1 MQRRTGLSVLMA
13 FPENARVPPSGRQQ
27 DRHHAVTLQICGGK
41 PMAERTADIA
51 EFRHPNPRSVGI
63 LILIVIIVIVG
74 WGTFTIVPAGHRGVV
89 LWWGSVEKRV
99 MGEGLNF
106 KAPIAERVIK
116 VDVRVQPHPFKEIDA
131 SSKEY
136 QMVKMTGMMNFHI
149 DPMYVNDLYQK
160 VGLDFAD
167 KVIDPAFN
175 DFVKEVV
182 PTYPIGEILPKRE
195 EIRKRAM
202 AKLGDNL
209 SRYHIIVDDI
219 YFANIQFSPEYAN
232 AIEAKQV
239 AQQQVETQ
247 KQVLAQREI
256 EAQQKVAT
264 AKGEAESILVVAEGQ
279 AKANDALSRSIS
291 PILVQY
297 KSVEKWNGLLP
308 QVSGGAVPF
317 IDMSRMGA
325 LPGGTRGTPKKGE

>member
-1 MQRRTGLSVLMA
+1 M
-13 FPENARVPPSGRQQ
+13 PERPFETFNFKGP
-27 DRHHAVTLQICGGK
+27 K
-41 PMAERTADIA
+41 PQT
-51 EFRHPNPRSVGI
+51 I
-63 LILIVIIVIVG
+63 LILIVLFILFIVS
-74 WGTFTIVPAGHRGVV
+74 WGSFALVPAGHRGVV

-106 KAPIAERVIK
+106 KVPIAETVIK
-116 VDVRVQPHPFKEIDA
+116 VDVKVQPHPFKEIDA

-136 QMVKMTGMMNFHI
+136 QNVKMTGMMNFHI
-149 DPMYVNDLYQK
+149 DPVYVNDLYQK

-202 AKLGDNL
+202 TKLGDNL
-209 SRYHIIVDDI
+209 SRYHVIVDDI
-219 YFANIQFSPEYAN
+219 YFANIRFSSEYEG

-247 KQVLAQREI
+247 RQVLAQREI

-264 AKGEAESILVVAEGQ
+264 AKGEAESILVVAQGQ

-291 PILVQY
+291 SILVQY
-297 KSVEKWNGLLP
+297 KSVEKWNGVLP

-317 IDMSRMGA
+317 IDLGKTGA
-325 LPGGTRGTPKKGE
+325 LSGGAEGSKR

>member
-1 MQRRTGLSVLMA
+1 M
-13 FPENARVPPSGRQQ
+13 P
-27 DRHHAVTLQICGGK
+27 
-41 PMAERTADIA
+41 ERTLEAF
-51 EFRHPNPRSVGI
+51 EFKGPKPRTIGI
-63 LILIVIIVIVG
+63 IIFFVIIIILFLY
-74 WGTFTIVPAGHRGVV
+74 WGPFVIVPAGHRGVV

-99 MGEGLNF
+99 MGEGFNF
-106 KAPIAERVIK
+106 KVPMAERVVK

-131 SSKEY
+131 ASKEY
-136 QMVKMTGMMNFHI
+136 QMVKLTGMMNFHI
-149 DPMYVNDLYQK
+149 DPAYVNDLYQK
-160 VGLDFAD
+160 VGLDFAN

-182 PTYPIGEILPKRE
+182 PIYPITEILPKRE

-202 AKLGDNL
+202 NKLGENL
-209 SRYHIIVDDI
+209 ARYHIIVDDI
-219 YFANIQFSPEYAN
+219 YFANIRFSPGYEN
-232 AIEAKQV
+232 AVEAKQI

-247 KQVLAQREI
+247 RQVLAQREI

-264 AKGEAESILVVAEGQ
+264 AKGEAESILVVAHGQ

-297 KSVEKWNGLLP
+297 KGIEKWNGILP

-317 IDMSRMGA
+317 IDLG
-325 LPGGTRGTPKKGE
+325 KIVGETKR

>member
-1 MQRRTGLSVLMA
+1 MEDRTIAVGE
-13 FPENARVPPSGRQQ
+13 FKRPS
-27 DRHHAVTLQICGGK
+27 
-41 PMAERTADIA
+41 PRTV
-51 EFRHPNPRSVGI
+51 SI
-63 LILIVIIVIVG
+63 LILLIIILVVV
-74 WGTFTIVPAGHRGVV
+74 WGTFVIIPAGHRGVV
-89 LWWGSVEKRV
+89 LWWGSVENRI

-106 KAPIAERVIK
+106 KVPFAEKVIK
-116 VDVRVQPHPFKEIDA
+116 VDVKVQPHPFKEIDA

-136 QMVKMTGMMNFHI
+136 QIVKMTGMMNFHI
-149 DPMYVNDLYQK
+149 DPAYVNDLYQK

-182 PTYPIGEILPKRE
+182 PTYPIGEVLPKRE

-202 AKLGDNL
+202 TKLGDNL

-219 YFANIQFSPEYAN
+219 YFASIRFSPEYEG

-264 AKGEAESILVVAEGQ
+264 AKGEAESILVVAQGQ

-291 PILVQY
+291 SILVQY
-297 KSVEKWNGLLP
+297 KSIERWNGILP

-317 IDMSRMGA
+317 IDLGKMGG
-325 LPGGTRGTPKKGE
+325 LSSGMEGTKK

>member
-1 MQRRTGLSVLMA
+1 MPEKSSASSGSIGL
-13 FPENARVPPSGRQQ
+13 
-27 DRHHAVTLQICGGK
+27 K
-41 PMAERTADIA
+41 PR
-51 EFRHPNPRSVGI
+51 NVGI
-63 LILIVIIVIVG
+63 IIVLLILFIIVWSTFVII
-74 WGTFTIVPAGHRGVV
+74 PAGSRGVV
-89 LWWGSVEKRV
+89 LWWGSVENRI

-106 KAPIAERVIK
+106 KVPIAETVIK

-149 DPMYVNDLYQK
+149 DPSFVNELYQK
-160 VGLDFAD
+160 VGLDFAQ

-195 EIRKRAM
+195 EIRHTAM
-202 AKLGDNL
+202 KKLGDNL

-219 YFANIQFSPEYAN
+219 YFADIRFSQEYEK

-247 KQVLAQREI
+247 KQILAQREI

-264 AKGEAESILVVAEGQ
+264 AKGESESILLVAQGQ
-279 AKANDALSRSIS
+279 AKANDVLSRSIT
-291 PILVQY
+291 PILVSY
-297 KSVEKWNGLLP
+297 KSIEKWNGVLP
-308 QVSGGAVPF
+308 QVSGGAIPF
-317 IDMSRMGA
+317 IDLGKMEGLA
-325 LPGGTRGTPKKGE
+325 GTSTTNKK

>member
-1 MQRRTGLSVLMA
+1 
-13 FPENARVPPSGRQQ
+13 
-27 DRHHAVTLQICGGK
+27 
-41 PMAERTADIA
+41 MAERTFEDFTFKGPKPRTLGIA
-51 EFRHPNPRSVGI
+51 I
-63 LILIVIIVIVG
+63 LLFIIFIIL
-74 WGTFTIVPAGHRGVV
+74 WGTFVIVPAGHRGVV
-89 LWWGSVEKRV
+89 LWWGSVEKRI

-106 KAPIAERVIK
+106 KSPIAERVIK

-131 SSKEY
+131 ASKEY
-136 QMVKMTGMMNFHI
+136 QMVKLTGMMNFHI
-149 DPMYVNDLYQK
+149 DPSFVNDLYQK
-160 VGLDFAD
+160 VGLDFAN

-182 PTYPIGEILPKRE
+182 PIYLITEILPKRE

-202 AKLGDNL
+202 TKLGDNL
-209 SRYHIIVDDI
+209 ARYHIIVDDI
-219 YFANIQFSPEYAN
+219 YFANIRFSPEYEKAV
-232 AIEAKQV
+232 EAKQV

-247 KQVLAQREI
+247 RQILAQREI

-264 AKGEAESILVVAEGQ
+264 AKGEAESILVVAQGQ

-297 KSVEKWNGLLP
+297 KGIEKWNGILP

-317 IDMSRMGA
+317 IDLSKLAGE
-325 LPGGTRGTPKKGE
+325 KK

>member
-1 MQRRTGLSVLMA
+1 MPERPLEAFDVKAPKPRT
-13 FPENARVPPSGRQQ
+13 
-27 DRHHAVTLQICGGK
+27 
-41 PMAERTADIA
+41 
-51 EFRHPNPRSVGI
+51 I
-63 LILIVIIVIVG
+63 LILIVLLILFIIS
-74 WGTFTIVPAGHRGVV
+74 WGSFAIVPAGHRGVV
-89 LWWGSVEKRV
+89 LWWGSVEKRI

-106 KAPIAERVIK
+106 KVPIAERVIK
-116 VDVRVQPHPFKEIDA
+116 VDVKVQPHPFKEIDA

-149 DPMYVNDLYQK
+149 DPSFVNDLYQK

-202 AKLGDNL
+202 GKLGENL
-209 SRYHIIVDDI
+209 ARYHIVVDDI
-219 YFANIQFSPEYAN
+219 YFANIRFSPEYER

-247 KQVLAQREI
+247 RQVLAQREI

-264 AKGEAESILVVAEGQ
+264 AKGEAESILVVAQGQ

-297 KSVEKWNGLLP
+297 KGIEKWNGILP

-317 IDMSRMGA
+317 IDLGKMGG
-325 LPGGTRGTPKKGE
+325 LSGGVEGSKK

>member
-1 MQRRTGLSVLMA
+1 MTDRPLEAIELRGPKPRTIGL
-13 FPENARVPPSGRQQ
+13 F
-27 DRHHAVTLQICGGK
+27 I
-41 PMAERTADIA
+41 
-51 EFRHPNPRSVGI
+51 I
-63 LILIVIIVIVG
+63 LFIIFVIL
-74 WGTFTIVPAGHRGVV
+74 WGTFVIVPAGNRGVV
-89 LWWGSVEKRV
+89 LWWGSVEQRV
-99 MGEGLNF
+99 MSEGLNF
-106 KAPIAERVIK
+106 KVPIAERVIK

-149 DPMYVNDLYQK
+149 DPSYVNDLYQK

-202 AKLGDNL
+202 GKLGENL
-209 SRYHIIVDDI
+209 ARYHIIVDDI
-219 YFANIQFSPEYAN
+219 YFANIRFSAEYEK

-247 KQVLAQREI
+247 RQVLAQREI

-264 AKGEAESILVVAEGQ
+264 AKGEAESIQVVAQGQ

-297 KSVEKWNGLLP
+297 KSIEKWNGILP

-317 IDMSRMGA
+317 FNLGKFEGLAEGA
-325 LPGGTRGTPKKGE
+325 PGGAKR

>member
-1 MQRRTGLSVLMA
+1 
-13 FPENARVPPSGRQQ
+13 
-27 DRHHAVTLQICGGK
+27 
-41 PMAERTADIA
+41 MAENQMVPFDYRQLKPRT
-51 EFRHPNPRSVGI
+51 VG
-63 LILIVIIVIVG
+63 IVIVLLVVLVVV
-74 WGTFTIVPAGHRGVV
+74 WGTFVIVPAGHRGVC
-89 LWWGSVEKRV
+89 LWWGSVEKRI

-106 KAPIAERVIK
+106 IVPIAERVIK
-116 VDVRVQPHPFKEIDA
+116 VDVKVQPHPFKEIDA

-149 DPMYVNDLYQK
+149 DPSYVNDLYQK

-202 AKLGDNL
+202 SKLGENL
-209 SRYHIIVDDI
+209 ARYHIIVDDI
-219 YFANIQFSPEYAN
+219 YFANIRFSPGYEGAV
-232 AIEAKQV
+232 EAKQV

-264 AKGEAESILVVAEGQ
+264 AKGEAESILVVATGQ
-279 AKANDALSRSIS
+279 ARANDALSRSIT

-297 KSVEKWNGLLP
+297 KSVEKWNGILP
-308 QVSGGAVPF
+308 QVSGAATPF
-317 IDMSRMGA
+317 VDLRKF
-325 LPGGTRGTPKKGE
+325 GGSSHETEGSKK

>member
-1 MQRRTGLSVLMA
+1 M
-13 FPENARVPPSGRQQ
+13 P
-27 DRHHAVTLQICGGK
+27 
-41 PMAERTADIA
+41 ERTLESFELKGPKPRTIA
-51 EFRHPNPRSVGI
+51 T
-63 LILIVIIVIVG
+63 IVILLIIFIFI
-74 WGTFTIVPAGHRGVV
+74 WGAFVIVPAGHRGVV

-106 KAPIAERVIK
+106 KVPMAERVIK

-131 SSKEY
+131 ASKEY
-136 QMVKMTGMMNFHI
+136 QMVKLTGMMNVHI
-149 DPMYVNDLYQK
+149 DPSYVNDLYQK
-160 VGLDFAD
+160 VGLDFAN

-182 PTYPIGEILPKRE
+182 PNYLITEILPKRE

-202 AKLGDNL
+202 TKLGDNL
-209 SRYHIIVDDI
+209 ARYHIIVDDI
-219 YFANIQFSPEYAN
+219 YFANIRFTPDYEK

-247 KQVLAQREI
+247 RQILAQREI
-256 EAQQKVAT
+256 EAQQKIAS
-264 AKGEAESILVVAEGQ
+264 AKGEAESILVVAQGQ

-297 KSVEKWNGLLP
+297 KSIENGMEFYRRFR
-308 QVSGGAVPF
+308 GARF
-317 IDMSRMGA
+317 RSSIWERAKDS
-325 LPGGTRGTPKKGE
+325 

>member
-1 MQRRTGLSVLMA
+1 MADRSTGSFEYNGPKPRT
-13 FPENARVPPSGRQQ
+13 
-27 DRHHAVTLQICGGK
+27 
-41 PMAERTADIA
+41 
-51 EFRHPNPRSVGI
+51 VGM
-63 LILIVIIVIVG
+63 LILVIIVIIVL
-74 WGTFTIVPAGHRGVV
+74 WGTFVIVPAGHRGIA
-89 LWWGSVEKRV
+89 LWWGSVEKRI

-106 KAPIAERVIK
+106 KVPIAENVIK
-116 VDVRVQPHPFKEIDA
+116 VDVKVQPHPFKEIDA

-136 QMVKMTGMMNFHI
+136 QMVKMTGMMNFHL
-149 DPMYVNDLYQK
+149 DPAYVNDLYQK

-195 EIRKRAM
+195 EIRQRAM
-202 AKLGDNL
+202 KKLGDNL
-209 SRYHIIVDDI
+209 ARYHIIVDDI
-219 YFANIQFSPEYAN
+219 YFANIQFSAEYAG

-264 AKGEAESILVVAEGQ
+264 AKGEAESIQVVAQGQ

-297 KSVEKWNGLLP
+297 KGIEKWNGILP

-317 IDMSRMGA
+317 IDLGKMGG
-325 LPGGTRGTPKKGE
+325 LSGGTEGSKR

>member
-1 MQRRTGLSVLMA
+1 MPERSLESLEIRGPTPRTVGMLVIL
-13 FPENARVPPSGRQQ
+13 
-27 DRHHAVTLQICGGK
+27 LIIII
-41 PMAERTADIA
+41 IA
-51 EFRHPNPRSVGI
+51 
-63 LILIVIIVIVG
+63 
-74 WGTFTIVPAGHRGVV
+74 WGTFAIVPAGHRGVV
-89 LWWGSVEKRV
+89 LWWGSVENRI

-106 KAPIAERVIK
+106 KVPIAEKVIK
-116 VDVRVQPHPFKEIDA
+116 VDVKVQPHPFKEIDA

-149 DPMYVNDLYQK
+149 DPAYVNDLYQK

-202 AKLGDNL
+202 GKLGENL
-209 SRYHIIVDDI
+209 TRYHIIVDDI
-219 YFANIQFSPEYAN
+219 YFANIRFSPAYEQ

-247 KQVLAQREI
+247 RQVLAQREI

-264 AKGEAESILVVAEGQ
+264 AKGEAESIQVVAQGQ

-297 KSVEKWNGLLP
+297 KSIEKWNGVLP
-308 QVSGGAVPF
+308 GVTGGVVPF
-317 IDMSRMGA
+317 IDIGKQEGLA
-325 LPGGTRGTPKKGE
+325 GKK

>member
-1 MQRRTGLSVLMA
+1 MAGESMGGPEFKTPTPRTIGIFILLLIALFVL
-13 FPENARVPPSGRQQ
+13 
-27 DRHHAVTLQICGGK
+27 
-41 PMAERTADIA
+41 
-51 EFRHPNPRSVGI
+51 
-63 LILIVIIVIVG
+63 
-74 WGTFTIVPAGHRGVV
+74 WGTFVIIPAGHRGIC
-89 LWWGSVEKRV
+89 LWWGSVEKRI

-106 KAPIAERVIK
+106 IVPIAERVIK
-116 VDVRVQPHPFKEIDA
+116 VDVKVQPHPFKEIDA

-149 DPMYVNDLYQK
+149 DPAYVNDLYQK

-202 AKLGDNL
+202 TKLGDNL

-219 YFANIQFSPEYAN
+219 YFANIRFSPGYEGAV
-232 AIEAKQV
+232 EAKQV

-264 AKGEAESILVVAEGQ
+264 AKGEAESIQVVAQGQ
-279 AKANDALSRSIS
+279 AKANDALSRSIT

-297 KSVEKWNGLLP
+297 KSIERWNGILP

-317 IDMSRMGA
+317 VDLRKIGGLS
-325 LPGGTRGTPKKGE
+325 GGTEEGKK

>member
-1 MQRRTGLSVLMA
+1 MEEQSMIPFDYKTLKPRTIGIVVL
-13 FPENARVPPSGRQQ
+13 
-27 DRHHAVTLQICGGK
+27 L
-41 PMAERTADIA
+41 
-51 EFRHPNPRSVGI
+51 
-63 LILIVIIVIVG
+63 LIVLFVL
-74 WGTFTIVPAGHRGVV
+74 WGTFVIIPAGHRGVC
-89 LWWGSVEKRV
+89 LWWGSVEKRI

-106 KAPIAERVIK
+106 IVPIAERVIK
-116 VDVRVQPHPFKEIDA
+116 VDVKVQPHPFKEIDA

-136 QMVKMTGMMNFHI
+136 QIVKMTGMMNFHI
-149 DPMYVNDLYQK
+149 DPTFVNDLYQK

-195 EIRKRAM
+195 EIRQRAM
-202 AKLGDNL
+202 KKLGDNL

-219 YFANIQFSPEYAN
+219 YFANIRFSAGYEGAV
-232 AIEAKQV
+232 EAKQV

-264 AKGEAESILVVAEGQ
+264 AKGEAESIQVVAQGQ
-279 AKANDALSRSIS
+279 AKANDALSRSIT

-297 KSVEKWNGLLP
+297 KSIEKWNGILP

-317 IDMSRMGA
+317 VDLRKMGS
-325 LPGGTRGTPKKGE
+325 LPGGTEESKK

>member
-1 MQRRTGLSVLMA
+1 MPERSLEA
-13 FPENARVPPSGRQQ
+13 FDFKGP
-27 DRHHAVTLQICGGK
+27 K
-41 PMAERTADIA
+41 PQT
-51 EFRHPNPRSVGI
+51 I
-63 LILIVIIVIVG
+63 LILIVLLILFIIS
-74 WGTFTIVPAGHRGVV
+74 WGSFAIVPAGHRGVV
-89 LWWGSVEKRV
+89 LWWGSVEKRI

-106 KAPIAERVIK
+106 KVPIAERVIK
-116 VDVRVQPHPFKEIDA
+116 VDVKVQPHPFKEIDA

-149 DPMYVNDLYQK
+149 DPSYVNDLYQK

-202 AKLGDNL
+202 GKLGENL
-209 SRYHIIVDDI
+209 ARYHIIVDDI
-219 YFANIQFSPEYAN
+219 YFANIRFSPGYEGAV
-232 AIEAKQV
+232 EAKQV

-247 KQVLAQREI
+247 RQVLAQREI

-264 AKGEAESILVVAEGQ
+264 AKGEAESILVVAQGQ

-297 KSVEKWNGLLP
+297 KGIEKWNGILP
-308 QVSGGAVPF
+308 QVSGGALPL
-317 IDMSRMGA
+317 INLGKMGG
-325 LPGGTRGTPKKGE
+325 LSGGAE

>member
-1 MQRRTGLSVLMA
+1 MNS
-13 FPENARVPPSGRQQ
+13 NGRS
-27 DRHHAVTLQICGGK
+27 HELL
-41 PMAERTADIA
+41 EY
-51 EFRHPNPRSVGI
+51 SLL
-63 LILIVIIVIVG
+63 LIIIVIVL
-74 WGTFTIVPAGHRGVV
+74 WGTFVIIPAGHRGVV
-89 LWWGSVEKRV
+89 LLWGSVENRI

-106 KAPIAERVIK
+106 KVPIAENVIK
-116 VDVRVQPHPFKEIDA
+116 VDVKVQPHPFKEIDA
-131 SSKEY
+131 SSREY
-136 QMVKMTGMMNFHI
+136 QNVKMTGMMNFHI
-149 DPMYVNDLYQK
+149 DPAYVNDLYQK

-195 EIRKRAM
+195 EIRKTAM
-202 AKLGDNL
+202 KKLGDNL
-209 SRYHIIVDDI
+209 SRYHVIVDDI
-219 YFANIQFSPEYAN
+219 YFANIRFSTEYEG

-264 AKGEAESILVVAEGQ
+264 AKGEAESIQVVAQGQ
-279 AKANDALSRSIS
+279 ARANDALSRSIS

-297 KSVEKWNGLLP
+297 KGIEKWNGTLP

-317 IDMSRMGA
+317 IDLGKMGGLSA
-325 LPGGTRGTPKKGE
+325 GAEGSKR

>member
-1 MQRRTGLSVLMA
+1 
-13 FPENARVPPSGRQQ
+13 
-27 DRHHAVTLQICGGK
+27 
-41 PMAERTADIA
+41 MAEKVINLA
-51 EFRHPNPRSVGI
+51 EFKKPSPRNLAIII
-63 LILIVIIVIVG
+63 LIAIILFVG
-74 WGTFTIVPAGHRGVV
+74 WGTFVIVPAGHRGVV
-89 LWWGSVEKRV
+89 LWWGSVEKRI

-106 KAPIAERVIK
+106 IVPIAERVIK
-116 VDVRVQPHPFKEIDA
+116 VDVRVQPHPFREIDA
-131 SSKEY
+131 SSREY
-136 QMVKMTGMMNFHI
+136 QNVKMTGMMNFHI
-149 DPMYVNDLYQK
+149 DPAYVNDLYQK

-202 AKLGDNL
+202 TLLGENL
-209 SRYHIIVDDI
+209 ARYHIIVDDI
-219 YFANIQFSPEYAN
+219 YFANIRFSPEYEG

-264 AKGEAESILVVAEGQ
+264 AKGEAESILVVAQGQ
-279 AKANDALSRSIS
+279 AKANDALSRSIT

-297 KSVEKWNGLLP
+297 KGIEKWNGILP
-308 QVSGGAVPF
+308 QVSGGAIPL
-317 IDMSRMGA
+317 IDLGKTGGLS
-325 LPGGTRGTPKKGE
+325 GGTAGGTAGGTK

>member
-1 MQRRTGLSVLMA
+1 M
-13 FPENARVPPSGRQQ
+13 P
-27 DRHHAVTLQICGGK
+27 
-41 PMAERTADIA
+41 ERTLDAIDI
-51 EFRHPNPRSVGI
+51 RGPKPRTVGLF
-63 LILIVIIVIVG
+63 LILLIIFIIA
-74 WGTFTIVPAGHRGVV
+74 WGTFAIVPAGHRGVV
-89 LWWGSVEKRV
+89 LWWGSVEKRI

-106 KAPIAERVIK
+106 KVPIAERVIK
-116 VDVRVQPHPFKEIDA
+116 VDVKVQPHPFKEIDA

-149 DPMYVNDLYQK
+149 DPAYVNDLYQK

-202 AKLGDNL
+202 GKLGDNL
-209 SRYHIIVDDI
+209 TRYHIIVDDI
-219 YFANIQFSPEYAN
+219 YFANIRFSPEYEK

-247 KQVLAQREI
+247 RQVLAQREI

-264 AKGEAESILVVAEGQ
+264 AKGEAESIQVVALGQ

-291 PILVQY
+291 SILVQY
-297 KSVEKWNGLLP
+297 KSIEKWNGVLP
-308 QVSGGAVPF
+308 GVTGGVVPF
-317 IDMSRMGA
+317 IDIGKQEG
-325 LPGGTRGTPKKGE
+325 LTGKK

>member
-1 MQRRTGLSVLMA
+1 MM
-13 FPENARVPPSGRQQ
+13 E
-27 DRHHAVTLQICGGK
+27 
-41 PMAERTADIA
+41 ERTLNIG
-51 EFRHPNPRSVGI
+51 EFKLPKPRTAGI
-63 LILIVIIVIVG
+63 LILLILIIIIL
-74 WGTFTIVPAGHRGVV
+74 WGTFVIIPAGHRGVA
-89 LWWGSVEKRV
+89 LWWGSVENRI

-106 KAPIAERVIK
+106 KVPIAENVIK
-116 VDVRVQPHPFKEIDA
+116 VDVKVQPHPFKEIDA

-149 DPMYVNDLYQK
+149 DPAYVNDLYQK

-195 EIRKRAM
+195 EIRKTAM
-202 AKLGDNL
+202 KKLGDNL

-219 YFANIQFSPEYAN
+219 YFANIRFSPEYER

-264 AKGEAESILVVAEGQ
+264 AKGEAESIQVVAQGQ

-297 KSVEKWNGLLP
+297 KGIEKWNGILP

-317 IDMSRMGA
+317 IDLSKMGG
-325 LPGGTRGTPKKGE
+325 LSGGTEGSKR

>member
-1 MQRRTGLSVLMA
+1 MPEKSSASSGSIGL
-13 FPENARVPPSGRQQ
+13 
-27 DRHHAVTLQICGGK
+27 K
-41 PMAERTADIA
+41 PR
-51 EFRHPNPRSVGI
+51 NVGI
-63 LILIVIIVIVG
+63 IIVLLILFIIVWSTFVII
-74 WGTFTIVPAGHRGVV
+74 PAGSRGVV
-89 LWWGSVEKRV
+89 LWWGSVENRI

-106 KAPIAERVIK
+106 KVPIAETVIK

-149 DPMYVNDLYQK
+149 DPSFVNELYQK
-160 VGLDFAD
+160 VGLDFAQ

-195 EIRKRAM
+195 EIRHTAM
-202 AKLGDNL
+202 KKLGDNL

-219 YFANIQFSPEYAN
+219 YFADIRFSPEYEK

-247 KQVLAQREI
+247 KQILAQREI

-264 AKGEAESILVVAEGQ
+264 AKGESESILLVAQGQ
-279 AKANDALSRSIS
+279 AKANEILSGSIT
-291 PILVQY
+291 PILVSY
-297 KSVEKWNGLLP
+297 KSIEKWNGVLP
-308 QVSGGAVPF
+308 QVSGGAIPF
-317 IDMSRMGA
+317 IDLGKMEGLA
-325 LPGGTRGTPKKGE
+325 GTSTTNKK

>member
-1 MQRRTGLSVLMA
+1 
-13 FPENARVPPSGRQQ
+13 
-27 DRHHAVTLQICGGK
+27 
-41 PMAERTADIA
+41 
-51 EFRHPNPRSVGI
+51 
-63 LILIVIIVIVG
+63 
-74 WGTFTIVPAGHRGVV
+74 
-89 LWWGSVEKRV
+89 
-99 MGEGLNF
+99 
-106 KAPIAERVIK
+106 
-116 VDVRVQPHPFKEIDA
+116 
-131 SSKEY
+131 
-136 QMVKMTGMMNFHI
+136 MVNMTGMMNFHI
-149 DPMYVNDLYQK
+149 DPTHVNDLYQK

-202 AKLGDNL
+202 TKLGENL

-219 YFANIQFSPEYAN
+219 YFASIRFSTGYEG

-264 AKGEAESILVVAEGQ
+264 AKGEAESILVVAQGQ
-279 AKANDALSRSIS
+279 AKANEVLSHSIS

-297 KSVEKWNGLLP
+297 KGVEKWNGVLP
-308 QVSGGAVPF
+308 QVSGGVVPF
-317 IDMSRMGA
+317 IDLSKMGNA
-325 LPGGTRGTPKKGE
+325 GTEGSKK

>member
-1 MQRRTGLSVLMA
+1 MV
-13 FPENARVPPSGRQQ
+13 ERVINIS
-27 DRHHAVTLQICGGK
+27 
-41 PMAERTADIA
+41 
-51 EFRHPNPRSVGI
+51 EFKKPNPRSVGI
-63 LILIVIIVIVG
+63 IILLIIILIVG
-74 WGTFTIVPAGHRGVV
+74 WGTFVIVPAGHRGVV
-89 LWWGSVEKRV
+89 LWWGSVEKRI

-106 KAPIAERVIK
+106 IVPVAERVIK

-136 QMVKMTGMMNFHI
+136 QIVKMTGMMNFHI
-149 DPMYVNDLYQK
+149 DPAYVNDLYQK

-195 EIRKRAM
+195 EIRQRAM
-202 AKLGDNL
+202 TKLGDNL

-219 YFANIQFSPEYAN
+219 YFANIRFSSEYEG

-264 AKGEAESILVVAEGQ
+264 AKGEAESILVVAQGQ
-279 AKANDALSRSIS
+279 AKANDALSRSIT

-297 KSVEKWNGLLP
+297 KSIEKWNGIVP
-308 QVSGGAVPF
+308 QVSGGAIPF
-317 IDMSRMGA
+317 IDLGKMG
-325 LPGGTRGTPKKGE
+325 GSSGTEGSKK

>member
-1 MQRRTGLSVLMA
+1 MADRVIDISEFKKLQPRTVG
-13 FPENARVPPSGRQQ
+13 
-27 DRHHAVTLQICGGK
+27 I
-41 PMAERTADIA
+41 IA
-51 EFRHPNPRSVGI
+51 ALVII
-63 LILIVIIVIVG
+63 LILAWSTFVII
-74 WGTFTIVPAGHRGVV
+74 PAGHRGVV
-89 LWWGSVEKRV
+89 LWWGSVENRI

-106 KAPIAERVIK
+106 IVPVAERVIK
-116 VDVRVQPHPFKEIDA
+116 VDVKVQPHPFREIDA
-131 SSKEY
+131 SSREY
-136 QMVKMTGMMNFHI
+136 QNVKMTGMMNFHI
-149 DPMYVNDLYQK
+149 DPAYVNDLYQK

-202 AKLGDNL
+202 TKLGDNL

-219 YFANIQFSPEYAN
+219 YFANIRFSPEYEG

-247 KQVLAQREI
+247 RQVLAQREI

-264 AKGEAESILVVAEGQ
+264 AKGEAESILVVATGQ
-279 AKANDALSRSIS
+279 AKANDALSKSIT

-297 KSVEKWNGLLP
+297 KGIEKWNGILP

-317 IDMSRMGA
+317 IDLSKMNS
-325 LPGGTRGTPKKGE
+325 LSGGPEAGKK

>member
-1 MQRRTGLSVLMA
+1 
-13 FPENARVPPSGRQQ
+13 
-27 DRHHAVTLQICGGK
+27 
-41 PMAERTADIA
+41 MAEWSIVPF
-51 EFRHPNPRSVGI
+51 EFKELKPRIVGMII
-63 LILIVIIVIVG
+63 LLIIVLIVI
-74 WGTFTIVPAGHRGVV
+74 WGAFVIVPAGHRGVV
-89 LWWGSVEKRV
+89 LWWGSVEQRI

-106 KAPIAERVIK
+106 IVPVAERVIK
-116 VDVRVQPHPFKEIDA
+116 VDVKVQPHPFKEIDA

-136 QMVKMTGMMNFHI
+136 QNVKMTGMMNFHI
-149 DPMYVNDLYQK
+149 DPAYVNDLYQK

-202 AKLGDNL
+202 SKLGDNL

-219 YFANIQFSPEYAN
+219 YFANIRFSPGYEG

-264 AKGEAESILVVAEGQ
+264 AKGEAESIQVVAQGQ
-279 AKANDALSRSIS
+279 AKANDVLSRSIS

-297 KSVEKWNGLLP
+297 KGIEKWNGILP

-317 IDMSRMGA
+317 IDLGKMGG
-325 LPGGTRGTPKKGE
+325 LPSGSEKGKK